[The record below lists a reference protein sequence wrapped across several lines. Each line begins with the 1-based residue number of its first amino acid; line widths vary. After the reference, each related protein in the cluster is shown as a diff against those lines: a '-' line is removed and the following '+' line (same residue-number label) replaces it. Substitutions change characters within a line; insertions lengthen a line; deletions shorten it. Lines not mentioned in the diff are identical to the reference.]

1 MRRIFYEFDMYTTAS
16 CTSMHL
22 TTDEQKKYL
31 NKLPLKKWQKEI
43 LKDEYCNQ
51 KLVKI

>member
-22 TTDEQKKYL
+22 TTDEQKIFKYITI
-31 NKLPLKKWQKEI
+31 KEMA
-43 LKDEYCNQ
+43 KGDFER
-51 KLVKI
+51 